1 MKDNKFDNFGN
12 IIIGVLYGCFG
23 LGGIASYGLLQKMGI
38 RSCLALGSLCYLF
51 TVSA

>member
-23 LGGIASYGLLQKMGI
+23 LGGIASYSLLQKLGI
-38 RSCLALGSLCYLF
+38 KSCLALGSLCYLF
-51 TVSA
+51 TVST